1 MVALVDL
8 EKCSGCGECKEV
20 CPSEAIKIEGDKAI
34 VDKDLCTDCGACEG
48 VCPTGAI
55 SMS

>member
-1 MVALVDL
+1 MTALVDL

-20 CPSEAIKIEGDKAI
+20 CPSEAIKIEGEKAI

-55 SMS
+55 SIS